1 MRFVGH
7 KHPGE
12 SKSVAVVG
20 GIMTLQP
27 QYRRVLEER
36 NLDPRIFNRD
46 TAGIWGGLEGADVI
60 ILFSGTVSHGM
71 AIKARKTAIS
81 CGIPLITVR
90 RSSVSAL
97 KKSISGLSIFSLP
110 LTHDEV
116 RH

>member
-1 MRFVGH
+1 MRFLGH
-7 KHPGE
+7 NHPSE
-12 SKSVAVVG
+12 FKSVAVVG
-20 GIMTLQP
+20 GITTLQP

-36 NLDPRIFNRD
+36 DLDLRIFSQD
-46 TAGIWGGLEGADVI
+46 TPLIWAGLEGVDMI

-71 AIKARKTAIS
+71 AIKARKTALS

-97 KKSISGLSIFSLP
+97 RKSISGLSLFSLP
-110 LTHDEV
+110 STGCEV